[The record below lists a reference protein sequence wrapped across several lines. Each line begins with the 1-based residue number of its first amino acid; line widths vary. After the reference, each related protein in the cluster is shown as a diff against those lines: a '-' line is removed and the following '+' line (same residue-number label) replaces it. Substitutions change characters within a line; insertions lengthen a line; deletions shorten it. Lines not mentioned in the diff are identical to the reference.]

1 MKGIPLW
8 ELAPDRK
15 SIFRTFVAKSFAE
28 GELLIVL
35 ILLLQYTEEEEAN
48 SLNLILHELFFNSFN
63 C

>member
-35 ILLLQYTEEEEAN
+35 VQLLQYTEEAAN
-48 SLNLILHELFFNSFN
+48 SLNLILHE
-63 C
+63 

>member
-35 ILLLQYTEEEEAN
+35 IQLLQYTEEEAK